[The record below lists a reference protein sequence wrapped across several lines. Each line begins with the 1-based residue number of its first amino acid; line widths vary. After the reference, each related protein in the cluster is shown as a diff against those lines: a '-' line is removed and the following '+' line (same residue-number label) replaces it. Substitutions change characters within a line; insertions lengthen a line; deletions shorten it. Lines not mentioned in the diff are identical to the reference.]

1 MPKISQSEEENYF
14 AFMEHQGQI
23 ELVWWAKTPKE
34 CRSKAVEWAK
44 FSKLHGETEVTFGV
58 AHIEET
64 IEYKPKSVML
74 RKSTEESST
83 GVGDGSN
90 PKNCSNLPIE
100 RQQATLK
107 HSSVQEIKEIKQ

>member
-74 RKSTEESST
+74 KE
-83 GVGDGSN
+83 
-90 PKNCSNLPIE
+90 
-100 RQQATLK
+100 
-107 HSSVQEIKEIKQ
+107 SSVQSNEALK